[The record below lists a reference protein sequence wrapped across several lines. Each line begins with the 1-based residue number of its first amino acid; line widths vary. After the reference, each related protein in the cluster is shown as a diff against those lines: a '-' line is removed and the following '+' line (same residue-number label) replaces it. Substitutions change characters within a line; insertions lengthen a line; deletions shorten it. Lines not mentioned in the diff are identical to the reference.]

1 MNSELKKIAIKL
13 YAVIMIPLAMY
24 YSGQIEVI
32 LNANPPTTAVLT
44 VVGIITGSYFFF
56 THFFIRVIGLHKN

>member
-1 MNSELKKIAIKL
+1 MNSELKKIVIKL

-24 YSGQIEVI
+24 YSGQVEVI
-32 LNANPPTTAVLT
+32 LNVNPPTTGVLT
-44 VVGIITGSYFFF
+44 LVGITIGSYFFF